1 MCPAVGE
8 GDSRVGRAGGRRFA
22 GRWRGLS
29 EYLGVRSTFGSCQGE
44 ESPFIFLVFQG
55 PIGDLA
61 RGGEGVSQK
70 QTLR

>member
-1 MCPAVGE
+1 M
-8 GDSRVGRAGGRRFA
+8 GRAGGRRFA

-44 ESPFIFLVFQG
+44 SPFIFLVFQD

-61 RGGEGVSQK
+61 GGGRVSQK